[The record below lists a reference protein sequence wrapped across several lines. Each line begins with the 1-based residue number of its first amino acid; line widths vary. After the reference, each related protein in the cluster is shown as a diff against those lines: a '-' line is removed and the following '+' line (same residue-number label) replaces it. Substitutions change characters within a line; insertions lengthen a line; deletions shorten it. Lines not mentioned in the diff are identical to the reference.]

1 MAGGITEIGVRISLD
16 GAQQTQQGLQQTA
29 QGAER
34 LGQALGKLGP
44 GTAQAAGNLNLVGI
58 SAGQASNAMRQLP
71 AQITDIVTG
80 LASGQA
86 PLTVLIQQG
95 GQLRDSFG
103 SVGNVFKALSTVI
116 TPTSLAVGALAGTV
130 GALVYGIK
138 GGQAEFD
145 AYSRALVLTG
155 NAAGTTAG
163 QLSDLAA
170 AVGGAV
176 GGQGK
181 AAAALAQLAAT
192 GVQLGVGMDK
202 AAEAAIRLER
212 VGGPAVAQTV
222 KAFADLA
229 KDPLAASIRLNEQT
243 NFLTESTYRQIKAL
257 AEQGKTAAAAA
268 VASEAF
274 YRSGVERSAQL
285 EQQLGSIEHGW
296 LGIKDAI
303 EGAKN
308 ALLAVGRPST
318 VGEEFKTVEAA
329 IAANARRTDRADS
342 FGPYGRRE
350 GADAQLARLNERR
363 EALARLALEESKLG
377 IAQAASAR
385 QTREVIAA
393 DKARAASSG
402 EAAAEAR
409 KTAAVL
415 AELNGLNA
423 DYAED
428 LQRLQRLRAAGT
440 LTEERYVA
448 AVTKLIEEQPF
459 ARQLAQET
467 AAAERARAQALEQG
481 ARAQQSYLKDLDR
494 SIDSAD
500 KQLESMREQI
510 ALLEGGEAA
519 RERLIQARL
528 DDAAAQA
535 AQNLQ
540 AAKASGR
547 GEEEYARLSLLADKL
562 AEVAAKR
569 RELAGAT
576 AAKEAREA
584 NAKAADEAAQA
595 WRVATDD
602 IRGALTDAIRR
613 GLEGGKGG
621 IKAFG
626 DALANE
632 VKTRLLSALAASLAD
647 SAIVLLLGAAGGGG
661 GSGGGKSGSGLMQGA
676 STLSSL
682 YNLQSGGG
690 LYGKVLNSTLVNSAL
705 TGNAAYGAAIGTTN
719 IGAGSQA
726 AMLAAQTGEFGAAGT
741 LATSQAAAGAGTGAA
756 SWASWVSTWGALI
769 VAGVYK
775 ANEDWKEGFRRDQAK
790 DVSKSPLFG
799 GEFLGDFAAG
809 GGMESAK
816 ANFLSKLGVSD
827 KWADL
832 LSGATAVAKIFG
844 RSAPRVT
851 ETGISGA
858 IGAGGFE
865 GQAYADIL
873 EKGGIFRSDKRRT
886 ETAAVG
892 EELDRFL
899 DAGAKA
905 LRDGANAYGEALGLP
920 VEQLAQ
926 VQKDIKVIF
935 GDDAAANQQALLD
948 ALGGY
953 GDALVAG
960 FAEAVK
966 PLAQYGET
974 TVQTIQR
981 VGAAIA
987 GVNDVLEALGLTAL
1001 RASIDGGA
1009 AAMALQDLFGG
1020 LGTLQQAAGSYLQNY
1035 YSDAERADLALKAI
1049 GETLADVG
1057 LQTPAT
1063 RDGFRALVEAQD
1075 LTTQAGREAFATLL
1089 GVADAFAAVVEPAR
1103 AAADILAERAQLERE
1118 LLQVQG
1124 DTAAIRALERAQL
1137 DESNRALYDQIR
1149 ALEDQQAAAEQAE
1162 RAASAAAEAAA
1173 TAAQRMAD
1181 AWAQLTSGALQGVQS
1196 AYAAVT
1202 QAVDSERRQVQSSA
1216 EQAIRLAQSRA
1227 DDGIRALEQQARTIE
1242 STFSSLARA
1251 MADQAQRLDG
1261 VLSGDGGRADALQVL
1276 RNGAA
1281 GALDVDALR
1290 QAAGTAAQINTGD
1303 YAAALDYRRAV
1314 AETSALLRRVGSVA
1328 SGRQTAELA
1337 AIAAQQVAIEAASE
1351 AEIAALEAARD
1362 AQLYVL
1368 DQQLAEARAQAS
1380 ALVRISD
1387 GVQGVAGAIGALAS
1401 AITAARAL
1409 QGQQAP
1415 AADTGR
1421 WLDAGNTEVWNAAGG
1436 AVAARQAG
1444 ATMDGTIIKGL
1455 TSTFTATEA
1464 RAFVNSRVQAD
1475 DITGIYA
1482 RAVAE
1487 GIDSSALD
1495 ALMGWAP
1502 GTSLAEALRR
1512 KLPAFATGT
1521 AYVPRTGPAIVHEG
1535 ERIIPATDNAN
1546 LMRILR
1552 GDGGS
1557 DALVAEVR
1565 TLRQEVTALRR
1576 ENMAGHHAA
1585 ASATGKAARLLDDVV
1600 NGGASIATRAES

>member
-1 MAGGITEIGVRISLD
+1 MAGSTEIGVRITLE

-29 QGAER
+29 AGAER
-34 LGQALGKLGP
+34 LGASLGKLGP
-44 GTAQAAGNLNLVGI
+44 GSAQAAGNLNLVGI
-58 SAGQASNAMRQLP
+58 SAGQASNAMRLLP

-138 GGQAEFD
+138 GGQSEFD

-181 AAAALAQLAAT
+181 AAAALAQLAAA
-192 GVQLGVGMDK
+192 GVQLGVGIDK

-229 KDPLAASIRLNEQT
+229 KDPLAASIKLNEQT

-285 EQQLGSIEHGW
+285 EQQLGSIERGW
-296 LGIKDAI
+296 LAIKDAI

-308 ALLAVGRPST
+308 ALLSIGRPEST
-318 VGEEFKTVEAA
+318 QASIDDLQANIARIYRLREDPTYKPDAA
-329 IAANARRTDRADS
+329 SKRN
-342 FGPYGRRE
+342 
-350 GADAQLARLNERR
+350 LARL
-363 EALARLALEESKLG
+363 EAELDGLLRLRDAEAKLG
-377 IAQAASAR
+377 AQQAINAR
-385 QTREVIAA
+385 QTKETIGA
-393 DKARAASSG
+393 DKDRAKG
-402 EAAAEAR
+402 LREAEAEAR

-415 AELNGLNA
+415 ADLNGLNA

-428 LQRLQRLRAAGT
+428 LQRLQRLRANGT

-448 AVTKLIEEQPF
+448 AVTKLIEKQPF
-459 ARQLAQET
+459 ARQLAQQT
-467 AAAERARAQALEQG
+467 AQAERERAQALDQG
-481 ARAQQSYLKDLDR
+481 ARAQARYLQGLDQS
-494 SIDSAD
+494 IAGAD
-500 KQLESMREQI
+500 KQLASIREEIVLVTEGES
-510 ALLEGGEAA
+510 A

-540 AAKASGR
+540 AAEARGV
-547 GEEEYARLSLLADKL
+547 GEEEYQRLSLLADKL
-562 AEVAAKR
+562 SEVAALR
-569 RELAGAT
+569 RDLASAT
-576 AAKEAREA
+576 AAKDAREA
-584 NAKAADEAAQA
+584 NEKTARDAAKEWQG
-595 WRVATDD
+595 VADD
-602 IRGALTDAIRR
+602 IRQGLTDAFRR
-613 GLEGGKGG
+613 AFESGEDFGTAFAKTIGNEL
-621 IKAFG
+621 KAR
-626 DALANE
+626 LA
-632 VKTRLLSALAASLAD
+632 
-647 SAIVLLLGAAGGGG
+647 SAIASSLSSQIIGALLGQAVTGAAGAAGGGG
-661 GSGGGKSGSGLMQGA
+661 NNWMQGA

-690 LYGKVLNSTLVNSAL
+690 LYGSVLNSTLVNGAL
-705 TGNAAYGAAIGTTN
+705 TSNAAYGAAIGTTN

-741 LATSQAAAGAGTGAA
+741 LATSQAAAGAGSGASSWAA
-756 SWASWVSTWGALI
+756 SAGWWAAL
-769 VAGVYK
+769 AAAAAYFSNK
-775 ANEDWKEGFRRDQAK
+775 DYDAGFRGAQTRDAIDK
-790 DVSKSPLFG
+790 YGPGISP
-799 GEFLGDFAAG
+799 AG
-809 GGMESAK
+809 GAETYVGDLFRSLGM
-816 ANFLSKLGVSD
+816 SD
-827 KWADL
+827 RLAEV
-832 LSGATAVAKIFG
+832 LSGSTVTARIFG
-844 RSAPRVT
+844 RAAPRVT
-851 ETGISGA
+851 AAGVSGSLS
-858 IGAGGFE
+858 GGDFS
-865 GQAYADIL
+865 GNQFADVL
-873 EKGGIFRSDKRRT
+873 EKGGWFRSSRRYT
-886 ETAAVG
+886 QTSELSSEIDRFFDTAAAAIFNKAK
-892 EELDRFL
+892 DY
-899 DAGAKA
+899 GA
-905 LRDGANAYGEALGLP
+905 ALGLP
-920 VEQLAQ
+920 VDQLSQ
-926 VQKDIKVIF
+926 VTQSVRIELT
-935 GDDAAANQQALLD
+935 DDAEKNEAAIGEAL
-948 ALGGY
+948 AGY
-953 GDALVAG
+953 GDELVKGYADAL
-960 FAEAVK
+960 K
-966 PLAQYGET
+966 PLTIYGET
-974 TVQTIQR
+974 TVQTIER
-981 VGAAIA
+981 VGGAIA
-987 GVNDVLEALGLTAL
+987 GVNDVLGTLGLTAL
-1001 RASIDGGA
+1001 QASIDGGVA
-1009 AAMALQDLFGG
+1009 AVALQDLFGN
-1020 LGTLQQAAGSYLQNY
+1020 LGTLQQAAGGYLQNY
-1035 YSDAERADLALKAI
+1035 YSDAERTTLALQGI
-1049 GETLADVG
+1049 GQVLADVG

-1063 RDGFRALVEAQD
+1063 RDAFRALVEAQD

-1103 AAADILAERAQLERE
+1103 AAADILAERLQLERE

-1124 DTAAIRALERAQL
+1124 DTAAIRALERAEL
-1137 DESNRALYDQIR
+1137 DASNRALYDQIR
-1149 ALEDQQAAAEQAE
+1149 ALEDQQAAAELAE
-1162 RAASAAAEAAA
+1162 RAASAAAEATA

-1181 AWAQLTSGALQGVQS
+1181 AWAQLTAGALQGVQS
-1196 AYAAVT
+1196 AYAAVA
-1202 QAVDSERRQVQSSA
+1202 QAVDAERQQVQSSA

-1227 DDGIRALEQQARTIE
+1227 DDGIRALELQARTIE
-1242 STFSSLARA
+1242 TTFGGLARA
-1251 MADQAQRLDG
+1251 MADQAPRLDG
-1261 VLSGDGGRADALQVL
+1261 LLAGDGGRAAALQTL
-1276 RNGAA
+1276 REGAA
-1281 GALDVDALR
+1281 GALDPDALR
-1290 QAAGTAAQINTGD
+1290 QAAGTVAQIDAGD
-1303 YAAALDYRRAV
+1303 FATALDYRRAV
-1314 AETSALLRRVGSVA
+1314 AETGALLRRVGSAA

-1337 AIAAQQVAIEAASE
+1337 AIAAQQVAIEQASAE
-1351 AEIAALEAARD
+1351 EIAALEAARN

-1380 ALVRISD
+1380 TLVRISD
-1387 GVQGVAGAIGALAS
+1387 GVQGVAGAIGALAT

-1444 ATMDGTIIKGL
+1444 ATMDGTLIKGL
-1455 TSTFTATEA
+1455 RTQFTAAEA
-1464 RAFVNSRVQAD
+1464 QAFVNDRLQAD

-1487 GIDSSALD
+1487 GIDSAALD

-1502 GTSLAEALRR
+1502 GTSLAEARR
-1512 KLPAFATGT
+1512 RGLPAFAAGT

-1535 ERIIPATDNAN
+1535 ERIIPAADNAD

-1552 GDGGS
+1552 GDGGNG
-1557 DALVAEVR
+1557 ALVAEVR
-1565 TLRQEVTALRR
+1565 RLRDELAAMRR
-1576 ENMAGHHAA
+1576 ETMAANHAT
-1585 ASATGKAARLLDDVV
+1585 ASNTGRAARLLDDVV
-1600 NGGASIATRAES
+1600 NGGASVTTRAEA